1 MPYASPALMTRLR
14 ALAAELNQL
23 DRDLQRHGD
32 REVGDIVKRARREL
46 ELGIRQGQFQS
57 RGVNV

>member
-1 MPYASPALMTRLR
+1 
-14 ALAAELNQL
+14 
-23 DRDLQRHGD
+23 
-32 REVGDIVKRARREL
+32 VKRARREL